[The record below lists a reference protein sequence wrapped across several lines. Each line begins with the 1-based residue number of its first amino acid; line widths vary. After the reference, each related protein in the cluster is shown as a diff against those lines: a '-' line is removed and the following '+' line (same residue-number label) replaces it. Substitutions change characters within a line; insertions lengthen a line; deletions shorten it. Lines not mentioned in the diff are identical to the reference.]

1 MTGLVSEAHN
11 NDNKFDQDDD
21 GDQIDQNYEDDCDCN
36 DRNHFTEASPTT
48 KENEQNRLHS
58 ERQYSNKNCF
68 TLTIEITTIH
78 VMIKS

>member
-1 MTGLVSEAHN
+1 MTGLVSEAHD

-48 KENEQNRLHS
+48 KE
-58 ERQYSNKNCF
+58 
-68 TLTIEITTIH
+68 
-78 VMIKS
+78 MIKTDHTAKGNMIIVIQIVLH